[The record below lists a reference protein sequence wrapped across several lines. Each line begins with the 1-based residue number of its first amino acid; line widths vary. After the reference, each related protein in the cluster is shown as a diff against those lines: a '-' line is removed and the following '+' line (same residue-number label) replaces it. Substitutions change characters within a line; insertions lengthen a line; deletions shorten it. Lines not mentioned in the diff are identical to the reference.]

1 MDLFS
6 LDGKVAVVTGGANGI
21 VFGMGAS
28 YLITNTLGW
37 VVLVSPLAIVTA
49 VVFSMAVGIF
59 FGFYPARKAAHL
71 NPIEALRYE

>member
-1 MDLFS
+1 MPS
-6 LDGKVAVVTGGANGI
+6 TRSTRANPR
-21 VFGMGAS
+21 AS
-28 YLITNTLGW
+28 YLITKTLGW
-37 VVLVSPLAIVTA
+37 VVLISPLAIVTA